1 MVQELVRF
9 AVVLALLWAPAAFAQ
24 SSSWIAALQQGGHV
38 IVLRHGATFPDQ
50 ADTNPLDPKD
60 TSHQRQLNES
70 GRGLAKSMGEALHK
84 LKIPV
89 GKVQTSLFQRAV
101 ETGALLGFGEVS
113 STADLTEGGL
123 VVSPN
128 ENNRRAS
135 ALRTLAGTLPPPG
148 TNIILVTH
156 KPNILDAFGKDWFEV
171 REGEASI
178 FKPDG
183 KGGYTLVARV
193 QAADWAKLAQAA
205 P

>member
-1 MVQELVRF
+1 MVSHVVRF
-9 AVVLALLWAPAAFAQ
+9 AVVVALLWALPALAQ
-24 SSSWIAALQQGGHV
+24 SPAWIAALQQGGHV
-38 IVLRHGATFPDQ
+38 VVLRHGATYPDQ

-60 TSHQRQLNES
+60 TAHQRQLNDP
-70 GRGLAKSMGEALHK
+70 GRALAKSMGEALRK

-101 ETGALLGFGEVS
+101 DTGTLLGFGEVS
-113 STADLTEGGL
+113 TTTDIAEGGL

-128 ENNRRAS
+128 ENNRRAA
-135 ALRTLAGTLPPPG
+135 ALRTLAATAPPAG
-148 TNIILVTH
+148 TNVILVTH
-156 KPNILDAFGKDWFEV
+156 KPNILDAFGKDWFDV

-193 QAADWAKLAQAA
+193 QAADWARFAA
-205 P
+205 TP